1 MAPKESTPVRPRS
14 RRGGSTRGVIELG
27 RGGAPCAERYQLV
40 LQNKNQILYWLC
52 RSETMKNAINALMKA
67 NDRLTQRERKDGFVC
82 VIIVSQWQPAH
93 SWCDNETVVRAGGA

>member
-1 MAPKESTPVRPRS
+1 
-14 RRGGSTRGVIELG
+14 
-27 RGGAPCAERYQLV
+27 
-40 LQNKNQILYWLC
+40 
-52 RSETMKNAINALMKA
+52 MKNAINALMKA